1 MLAYVVVVLTVLDVC
16 VPLYHHQ
23 FAVFVP
29 GGPERAHDL
38 AHRHGFINHGEIGNL
53 KHYFLLSHP
62 HVSKRSPNASLSHFH
77 TLKNDPQVRW
87 VMQQRELR
95 RSKRDHQSR
104 PRHVMRQSSAPAFPD
119 PLFKEQWYLNGGA
132 ADGLDMNVGYAWRKG
147 YTGKGVVI
155 TILDDGIQPNH
166 PDLSQNYDPAAS
178 TDINGNDTD
187 PTPQDN
193 GDNKHGTRC
202 AGEVAAVAY
211 NRYCG
216 VGIAYNASIGGV
228 RMLDGLVNDAVEA
241 QALGFNTHHIDI
253 YSASW
258 GPEDDGKTVDGP
270 GPLARRAFINGV
282 TNGRGGKGSIF
293 IWASGNGGRHTDSC
307 NCDGYAN
314 SIFTIS
320 ISSATQ
326 GGYKPWYLEECSSTI
341 ASTYSSGTPGRDKS
355 VATVDMDVQLRPD
368 HICTVDHTG
377 TSASA
382 PLAAGIC
389 ALALEANPL
398 LTWRDMQH
406 LVVMTSRSQPLEKE
420 EGWIVNGVKRKVS
433 HKFGY
438 GLMDAAQMVT
448 LAEQWT
454 NVPPQHICKSQEIN
468 EDKSIETSFGY
479 TISVHMDVN
488 GCSGTM
494 NEVRFLEHVQCKISL
509 SFFPRGNLRILLTSP
524 MGTTSTLLFE
534 RTHDATSSNFDDWPF
549 LSVHFWGESA
559 EGRWT
564 LQILNAGNIH
574 VTQPGILKKWQLIFY
589 GTATSPIRLR
599 NKSYFNSNNVYQ
611 EEKAYHINDVYDA
624 SEYSQFLNEI
634 ELGISDRRNYPKNI
648 PSAQRKNVLADAN
661 DKQVQRLCD
670 PECDSQGCYG
680 KGPTQCVACKH
691 YRLDN
696 TCVSR
701 CPPRSFVNQGGVCW
715 PCHESCETCAGAG
728 QDSCLTCAPAHLL
741 VVDLAVCLQ
750 QCPDGYYEDPDANA
764 CFPCAEHCDT
774 CSEKADMCSSCAHNY
789 VLYNGSCLAACPPG
803 THQKDD
809 FGCMPCHE
817 TCESCHGPSENACVS
832 CRIGDYAFKNRCVPK
847 CPPGYYADAQRRECL
862 PCPIG
867 CSICTCAVCSVC
879 QEKWSLTK
887 SGTCL
892 PNGNDKCDT
901 SEYYEGGRCKNCHST
916 CEKCSGSNEWDC
928 LSCSSPLLLQGSRC
942 VAECGQGSYQTAG
955 RCSPCPHTCKSCVS
969 RLNCTMCAGALRL
982 QSGTCRATCAPGYYP
997 DEGTCSKCYLSC
1009 ETCTGPRRDQCASCP
1024 PDWRLAAGECRPECP
1039 QNFFPWQDS
1048 CRRCHHYCQ
1057 DCHGAG
1063 PQRCT
1068 SCPPHF
1074 SLENG
1079 LCVECLSSQYYEPR
1093 SRTCRPCHDSCR
1105 SCSGP
1110 GPTSCVTCAHP
1121 LRLDRVNHKCLPC
1134 CTESM
1139 VSLFVNSNQTD
1150 CCHCDKDIGGC
1161 LNGSSAGKRR
1171 IAENIRTH
1179 ITASFFIEDSKD
1191 ATNLLERNSV
1201 VVWSVA
1207 AVLLGTVVIIIAVK
1221 IKSRKYKYRT
1231 IYPKT
1236 EYSQLTTIDEDL
1248 IALTSSTTLKA
1259 VDSAQIQTKSELEE
1273 PT

>member
-1 MLAYVVVVLTVLDVC
+1 MGYAAEGVTEVQEGPSVETEARDEAIQCACLPRPSVQGAVVFD
-16 VPLYHHQ
+16 
-23 FAVFVP
+23 
-29 GGPERAHDL
+29 D
-38 AHRHGFINHGEIGNL
+38 EI
-53 KHYFLLSHP
+53 FLS
-62 HVSKRSPNASLSHFH
+62 V
-77 TLKNDPQVRW
+77 
-87 VMQQRELR
+87 
-95 RSKRDHQSR
+95 
-104 PRHVMRQSSAPAFPD
+104 
-119 PLFKEQWYLNGGA
+119 NGGA

-270 GPLARRAFINGV
+270 GPLAR
-282 TNGRGGKGSIF
+282 
-293 IWASGNGGRHTDSC
+293 
-307 NCDGYAN
+307 
-314 SIFTIS
+314 
-320 ISSATQ
+320 SATQ

-368 HICTVDHTG
+368 HICTVDHT
-377 TSASA
+377 
-382 PLAAGIC
+382 
-389 ALALEANPL
+389 
-398 LTWRDMQH
+398 D
-406 LVVMTSRSQPLEKE
+406 
-420 EGWIVNGVKRKVS
+420 
-433 HKFGY
+433 
-438 GLMDAAQMVT
+438 
-448 LAEQWT
+448 
-454 NVPPQHICKSQEIN
+454 
-468 EDKSIETSFGY
+468 
-479 TISVHMDVN
+479 
-488 GCSGTM
+488 
-494 NEVRFLEHVQCKISL
+494 
-509 SFFPRGNLRILLTSP
+509 
-524 MGTTSTLLFE
+524 
-534 RTHDATSSNFDDWPF
+534 
-549 LSVHFWGESA
+549 
-559 EGRWT
+559 
-564 LQILNAGNIH
+564 
-574 VTQPGILKKWQLIFY
+574 
-589 GTATSPIRLR
+589 
-599 NKSYFNSNNVYQ
+599 
-611 EEKAYHINDVYDA
+611 
-624 SEYSQFLNEI
+624 
-634 ELGISDRRNYPKNI
+634 
-648 PSAQRKNVLADAN
+648 
-661 DKQVQRLCD
+661 
-670 PECDSQGCYG
+670 
-680 KGPTQCVACKH
+680 
-691 YRLDN
+691 
-696 TCVSR
+696 
-701 CPPRSFVNQGGVCW
+701 
-715 PCHESCETCAGAG
+715 
-728 QDSCLTCAPAHLL
+728 
-741 VVDLAVCLQ
+741 
-750 QCPDGYYEDPDANA
+750 
-764 CFPCAEHCDT
+764 
-774 CSEKADMCSSCAHNY
+774 
-789 VLYNGSCLAACPPG
+789 
-803 THQKDD
+803 
-809 FGCMPCHE
+809 
-817 TCESCHGPSENACVS
+817 
-832 CRIGDYAFKNRCVPK
+832 
-847 CPPGYYADAQRRECL
+847 
-862 PCPIG
+862 
-867 CSICTCAVCSVC
+867 
-879 QEKWSLTK
+879 
-887 SGTCL
+887 
-892 PNGNDKCDT
+892 
-901 SEYYEGGRCKNCHST
+901 EYYEGGRCKNCHST

-942 VAECGQGSYQTAG
+942 VAECGPGFYQTAG

-969 RLNCTMCAGALRL
+969 RLNCTLCAGALRL

-1079 LCVECLSSQYYEPR
+1079 LCVECLSSQYYEARTR
-1093 SRTCRPCHDSCR
+1093 SCRPCHDSCR

-1134 CTESM
+1134 CTEST
-1139 VSLFVNSNQTD
+1139 VSLLINSNQTD

-1191 ATNLLERNSV
+1191 ASNILERNSLA
-1201 VVWSVA
+1201 VWGVGVFLLA
-1207 AVLLGTVVIIIAVK
+1207 TVLTLIAVK
-1221 IKSRKYKYRT
+1221 LKRSRKHKHRT
-1231 IYPKT
+1231 MFPKT

-1248 IALTSSTTLKA
+1248 VAMTSSTTLKA
-1259 VDSAQIQTKSELEE
+1259 LDSIQIQSKTQLEE